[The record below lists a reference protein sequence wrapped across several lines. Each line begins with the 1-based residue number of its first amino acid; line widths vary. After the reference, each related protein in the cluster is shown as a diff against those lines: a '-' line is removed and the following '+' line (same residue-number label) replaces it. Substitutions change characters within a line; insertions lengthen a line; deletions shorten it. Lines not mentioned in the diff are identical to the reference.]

1 LEEFA
6 KQILKLNGLDA
17 LEIIYK
23 FGGNKM
29 VDYINEEYISMLL
42 EKSKK
47 PERNEIEYILEKARA
62 CKGLSLEEV
71 AKLLYLEDKELIGEL
86 YNCAKYVKNKVYGKR
101 VVLFAPLYTSNE
113 CTNNCLYCGFRRDN
127 KELHRKTLTL
137 DEITSEAK
145 ALEAQ
150 GHKRIL
156 LICGEHPAKTGIKHL
171 TDAMDAVYKAGDIRR
186 INVEAA
192 PMKVEEYKQLK
203 DHGIGTYV
211 IFQETYNR
219 EVYKKMHPVGL
230 KADFDWRITAIER
243 AFDAGIDDVGV
254 GALLGLYDYRFEVLG
269 QLMHINAFEKKN
281 GIGPHTISV
290 PRLRPALGW
299 GLENI
304 PYLVNDE
311 DFKKIV
317 AIYRLAVPYT
327 GIILSTREN
336 PVLRDELLSIG
347 VSQISAGSKT
357 SPGGYK
363 EEEEKADQF
372 EVNDHRTL
380 NEMLETICD
389 KGYIPSFCTACYRRC
404 RTGEAFMEFAKEGE
418 IHEFC
423 QPNAILTFKEN
434 LMDYGNDV
442 LRTKGEEI
450 IKNALDEI
458 GDIKVKE
465 TTKEKLKEIENGKRD
480 IYF

>member
-1 LEEFA
+1 
-6 KQILKLNGLDA
+6 
-17 LEIIYK
+17 
-23 FGGNKM
+23 M
-29 VDYINEEYISMLL
+29 VDYINEELILSLL

-47 PERNEIEYILEKARA
+47 VDKSEIKELLDKAKN

-71 AKLLYLEDKELIGEL
+71 AKLLYVEDKELSEEMFDA
-86 YNCAKYVKNKVYGKR
+86 AKYVKNKVYGKR

-137 DEITSEAK
+137 EEIVTEAK

-156 LICGEHPAKTGIKHL
+156 LICGEHPLKTGVKHL
-171 TDAMDAVYKAGDIRR
+171 TDAMDAVYKSGDIRR

-192 PMKVEEYKQLK
+192 PMKIEEYRQLK
-203 DHGIGTYV
+203 EHGIGTYV

-230 KADFDWRITAIER
+230 KADFDWRITAIDR
-243 AFDAGIDDVGV
+243 AFEAGIDDVGV

-269 QLMHINAFEKKN
+269 LLMHVNAFEKKY
-281 GIGPHTISV
+281 GVGPHTISV

-299 GLENI
+299 GLNEI
-304 PYLVNDE
+304 PYMVSDE

-317 AIYRLAVPYT
+317 AVYRLAVPYT
-327 GIILSTREN
+327 GIILSTRESSK
-336 PVLRDELLSIG
+336 LRDELLSLG

-357 SPGGYK
+357 SPGGYA

-372 EVNDHRTL
+372 EVSDHRTL
-380 NEMLETICD
+380 NQMLETICD
-389 KGYIPSFCTACYRRC
+389 NGYIPSFCTACYRRC
-404 RTGEAFMEFAKEGE
+404 RTGEAFMEYAKEAE

-434 LMDYGNDV
+434 LMDYGTEG
-442 LRTKGEEI
+442 LRKKGEEI
-450 IKNALDEI
+450 IRKALEEI
-458 GDIKVKE
+458 GDDKIRKSTE
-465 TTKEKLKEIENGKRD
+465 EKILEIESGKRD

>member
-1 LEEFA
+1 
-6 KQILKLNGLDA
+6 
-17 LEIIYK
+17 
-23 FGGNKM
+23 M
-29 VDYINEEYISMLL
+29 VDYINEELIFSLL
-42 EKSKK
+42 EKSKRVD
-47 PERNEIEYILEKARA
+47 ESEIKDIINKAKN
-62 CKGLSLEEV
+62 CKGLNLEEV
-71 AKLLYLEDKELIGEL
+71 AKLLYVEGGEL
-86 YNCAKYVKNKVYGKR
+86 LEEIFDAARYVKNKVYGKR

-127 KELHRKTLTL
+127 KELHRKTLSL
-137 DEITSEAK
+137 DEIVTEAK
-145 ALEAQ
+145 AIESQ

-156 LICGEHPAKTGIKHL
+156 LICGEYPGKTGVKHL
-171 TDAMDAVYKAGDIRR
+171 TDAMDAVYKCGDIRR

-192 PMKVEEYKQLK
+192 PMKIEEYRQLK
-203 DHGIGTYV
+203 EHGIGTYV

-230 KADFDWRITAIER
+230 KADFDWRITAIDR
-243 AFDAGIDDVGV
+243 AFEAGIDDVGV

-269 QLMHINAFEKKN
+269 LLMHINAFEKKY

-299 GLENI
+299 GLDEI
-304 PYLVNDE
+304 PYLVNDD
-311 DFKKIV
+311 DFRKIV

-327 GIILSTREN
+327 GIILSTRES
-336 PVLRDELLSIG
+336 PKLRDELLSLG

-357 SPGGYK
+357 SPGGYA

-380 NEMLETICD
+380 NQMLETICD
-389 KGYIPSFCTACYRRC
+389 NGYIPSFCTACYRRC
-404 RTGEAFMEFAKEGE
+404 RTGEAFMEYAKEGE

-434 LMDYGNDV
+434 LMDYGTDS
-442 LRTKGEEI
+442 LRIKGQQI
-450 IKNALDEI
+450 ISKALDEI
-458 GDIKVKE
+458 EDENVRKSTE
-465 TTKEKLKEIENGKRD
+465 EKLKEIEGGKRD